1 MVTKHGTMLLTR
13 QTRTITMLTYTS
25 YLKIDELL
33 ALQAP
38 ESEPTEH
45 DEMLFIVI
53 HQTYEL
59 WFKQLLHEIDEFNR
73 RIDQGD
79 ATLAAKTL
87 KRCLKI
93 LKTLVG
99 QVDIL
104 ETMTPLE
111 FASFRSFLASSSG
124 FQSYQFRALEFVL
137 GFKRRAPL
145 DHQPEGSSGWQLL
158 NTRLQQP
165 SVWQHILILLAQR
178 GFTIPADLLEVSD
191 QATSSSE
198 QVQAVLLKV
207 YQSVP
212 ELAMVLE
219 LLVDLDEGLQEWRYR
234 HVQMVRRTIGSKMG
248 TGGSEGVGY
257 LQSTLFQP
265 IFPDLWAVRSQF

>member
-1 MVTKHGTMLLTR
+1 
-13 QTRTITMLTYTS
+13 MLTYSS

-33 ALQAP
+33 ALQQP
-38 ESEPTEH
+38 QSEPIEH

-59 WFKQLLHEIDEFNR
+59 WFKQLLHEIDLFNH
-73 RIDQGD
+73 RIKNSD
-79 ATLAAKTL
+79 TAAAAQTM

-99 QVDIL
+99 QVDVL

-137 GFKRRAPL
+137 GFKRLAPL
-145 DHQPEGSSGWQLL
+145 EHQPEGSEGRKMLVERL
-158 NTRLQQP
+158 NQP
-165 SVWQHILILLAQR
+165 SVWQHILMLLMQR
-178 GFTIPADLLEVSD
+178 GFTIPTELLTVSD
-191 QATSSSE
+191 QPTPTSE
-198 QVQAVLLKV
+198 PVQDALLEI
-207 YQSVP
+207 YRTVP

-219 LLVDLDEGLQEWRYR
+219 LLVDFDEGLQEWRYR

-248 TGGSEGVGY
+248 TGGSDGVGY

>member
-1 MVTKHGTMLLTR
+1 
-13 QTRTITMLTYTS
+13 MLTYTS
-25 YLKIDELL
+25 YLNIDELL

-38 ESEPTEH
+38 KSEPIEH

-59 WFKQLLHEIDEFNR
+59 WFKQLLHEIDWFNHR
-73 RIDQGD
+73 LDQGD
-79 ATLAAKTL
+79 TAHAAQTM

-124 FQSYQFRALEFVL
+124 FQSYQFRALEFAL
-137 GFKRRAPL
+137 GFRRRTPL
-145 DHQPEGSSGWQLL
+145 DHQPEGSSGWHML

-165 SVWQHILILLAQR
+165 SVWQHVLKLLVQR
-178 GFTIPADLLEVSD
+178 GFTIPAELLSVSD
-191 QATSSSE
+191 QPTPASE
-198 QVQAVLLKV
+198 PVQAVLLKV
-207 YQSVP
+207 YRTVP

-219 LLVDLDEGLQEWRYR
+219 LLVDFDEGLQEWRYR

-248 TGGSEGVGY
+248 TGGSDGVGY